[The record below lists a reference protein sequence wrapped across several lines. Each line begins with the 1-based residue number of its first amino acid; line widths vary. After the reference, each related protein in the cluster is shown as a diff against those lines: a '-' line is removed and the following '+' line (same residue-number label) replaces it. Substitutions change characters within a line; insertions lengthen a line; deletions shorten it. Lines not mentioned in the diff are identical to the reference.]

1 MSISAE
7 CMPLIVGL
15 PGPVLGPDELDV
27 LERVQPVGV
36 ILFQRNIESA
46 DQVRE
51 LVGNLVELDPRPFVA
66 IDLEGGLVNRL
77 QPIWGD
83 LPSPS
88 EAAAAGR
95 RAVGALGEAAG
106 AACRNL
112 GIHLDLAP
120 VVDLGRSQGLIAQQ
134 GRSLADDPDRVA
146 TLARVFNQGLSSW
159 GVRGCL
165 KHFPGLGE
173 IPVDTHEELPWLD
186 VTTSEIDEQIRV
198 FAELSAEI
206 PLVMVGHV
214 IVPCLGDEAVPA
226 SLSPAI
232 IRRATQ
238 LPGSPIVLSDD
249 IEMGALAGSGDLPE
263 RIEAALA
270 ARTHGVLVCKAF
282 DRLLEIAAHL
292 NDRIATDS
300 SLSTRML
307 EMAACMGTL
316 RRDLLQNAAAIPAP
330 DDTTVAQL
338 WERAR
343 SEAGKAVSS

>member
-1 MSISAE
+1 MSIPAE

-15 PGPVLGPDELDV
+15 PGPTIGPDELEI
-27 LERVQPVGV
+27 LERVQPAGV
-36 ILFQRNIESA
+36 ILFQRNVESA
-46 DQVRE
+46 SQVRE
-51 LVGNLVELDPRPFVA
+51 LVANLVELDPRPFVA
-66 IDLEGGLVNRL
+66 VDLEGGMVNRL
-77 QPIWGD
+77 RPIWGE
-83 LPSPS
+83 LPSPA

-106 AACRNL
+106 AACRSL

-120 VVDLGRSQGLIAQQ
+120 VVDLDCPNGLMAQQ
-134 GRSLADDPDRVA
+134 GRSLATDSERVA
-146 TLARVFNQGLSSW
+146 ILARVFNKGLAAW

-173 IPVDTHEELPWLD
+173 IPVDTHEELPSLNG
-186 VTTSEIDEQIRV
+186 SLKEIDNQIQV
-198 FAELSAEI
+198 FRALSKEI

-214 IVPCLGDEAVPA
+214 IVPSLGDSLVPA

-232 IRRATQ
+232 IRRAAE

-249 IEMGALAGSGDLPE
+249 IEMGALAGIGDLPE
-263 RIEAALA
+263 RVEAALA

-316 RRDLLQNAAAIPAP
+316 RRDLLQSAAAIPAP

-338 WERAR
+338 WARAR
-343 SEAGKAVSS
+343 AEAGTAVSS